1 MTVTAKIFGDI
12 DNIIETVDRFK
23 IEPLFSEE
31 KNRRQNKIVSTLLDD
46 NEILKT
52 LSHLIAFSQNSNSE
66 IVEQVLK
73 SGKFDRAFENF
84 KIDKVVKL
92 NPCDIA
98 DEHWTSIKGIR
109 QQAKLFH
116 IVSLARKI
124 KKIGSFADILNQTNI
139 PTTIRTENDI
149 EIFWLGFDKLLA
161 TLKNNKIP
169 FFQSTTSLLHFL
181 LDIGYDCV
189 KPDLVVMKVAKKLN
203 IVDNETGDKNFRKTV
218 RFIQEYS
225 VDRKLRPSIIDFYFL
240 IDEGQMGAKKFVKP
254 DFYKKR
260 NDSN

>member
-1 MTVTAKIFGDI
+1 MTETAKIFGDI

-98 DEHWTSIKGIR
+98 DEHWISIKGIR

-124 KKIGSFADILNQTNI
+124 KNIGSFADILNQTNI

-149 EIFWLGFDKLLA
+149 ETFWLGFGKLLT

-203 IVDNETGDKNFRKTV
+203 IVDSETGDKNFRRTV

-225 VDRKLRPSIIDFYFL
+225 VDRKIRPSIVDFYFL
-240 IDEGQMGAKKFVKP
+240 IDEGQMGAKKFVNP
-254 DFYKKR
+254 DFYKK
-260 NDSN
+260 

>member
-1 MTVTAKIFGDI
+1 MTETEEIFTKIDK
-12 DNIIETVDRFK
+12 IIETVDRYK
-23 IEPLFSEE
+23 IEPLFSDE
-31 KNRRQNKIVSTLLDD
+31 KNKRQNKIVSKIPND

-52 LSHLIAFSQNSNSE
+52 LAYLIAYSQNSNSE

-73 SGKFDRAFENF
+73 SGKFDNAFSNF
-84 KIDKVVKL
+84 KIEDVIKL

-98 DEHWTSIKGIR
+98 DNHWKSIKGIR

-124 KKIGSFADILNQTNI
+124 KNIGSFADILCQTNI
-139 PTTIRTENDI
+139 PKIIQTQTDI
-149 EIFWLGFDKLLA
+149 YDFWNGFDQLLL

-203 IVDNETGDKNFRKTV
+203 IVESETGDKNLRKTV

-225 VDRKLRPSIIDFYFL
+225 VDRQIRPSIVDFYFL
-240 IDEGQMGAKKFVKP
+240 IDKGQMGAKKFVATE
-254 DFYKKR
+254 FYKR
-260 NDSN
+260 II

>member
-1 MTVTAKIFGDI
+1 MTDTTKIFGDI

-23 IEPLFSEE
+23 IESLFSEE

-73 SGKFDRAFENF
+73 SGNFDKAFKNF
-84 KIDKVVKL
+84 NIDKVVRL

-149 EIFWLGFDKLLA
+149 QTFWLGF
-161 TLKNNKIP
+161 
-169 FFQSTTSLLHFL
+169 
-181 LDIGYDCV
+181 
-189 KPDLVVMKVAKKLN
+189 
-203 IVDNETGDKNFRKTV
+203 
-218 RFIQEYS
+218 
-225 VDRKLRPSIIDFYFL
+225 
-240 IDEGQMGAKKFVKP
+240 
-254 DFYKKR
+254 
-260 NDSN
+260 

>member
-1 MTVTAKIFGDI
+1 MTETAIIFSDI

-46 NEILKT
+46 NEILKI
-52 LSHLIAFSQNSNSE
+52 LSYLIAFSQNSNSE

-73 SGKFDRAFENF
+73 SGKFDKAFEDF
-84 KIDKVVKL
+84 KIENVIKL

-98 DEHWTSIKGIR
+98 DEHWSSIKGIR

-124 KKIGSFADILNQTNI
+124 KNIGSFTGILNQTNI
-139 PTTIRTENDI
+139 PTSIRTKNDI
-149 EIFWLGFDKLLA
+149 QAFWIGFDKLLA
-161 TLKNNKIP
+161 TLKNYKIP

-203 IVDNETGDKNFRKTV
+203 IVDTETGDKNFRKTV
-218 RFIQEYS
+218 RLIQEYS
-225 VDRKLRPSIIDFYFL
+225 VDRNIRPSIIDLYFL

-254 DFYKKR
+254 DFYKK
-260 NDSN
+260 

>member
-1 MTVTAKIFGDI
+1 MTEKEKIFGEI
-12 DNIIETVDRFK
+12 DKIVETVDQFK
-23 IEPLFSEE
+23 IEPIFNEE
-31 KNRRQNKIVSTLLDD
+31 KNRRQNKTVSSLLDN
-46 NEILKT
+46 NEILRT

-73 SGKFDRAFENF
+73 SGKFDKAFQDFE
-84 KIDKVVKL
+84 IDEVVKL

-98 DEHWTSIKGIR
+98 DEHWASIKGIR

-124 KKIGSFADILNQTNI
+124 KNIGSFADILNQTNI
-139 PTTIRTENDI
+139 PTTIRTESDI
-149 EIFWLGFDKLLA
+149 QTFWVGFDKLLA

-181 LDIGYDCV
+181 LDIGFDCV
-189 KPDLVVMKVAKKLN
+189 KPDLVVMRVAKKLN
-203 IVDNETGDKNFRKTV
+203 IVDNEKGDKNLRKTV

-225 VDRKLRPSIIDFYFL
+225 VDRKLRPSMVDFYFL

-254 DFYKKR
+254 DFYKK
-260 NDSN
+260 